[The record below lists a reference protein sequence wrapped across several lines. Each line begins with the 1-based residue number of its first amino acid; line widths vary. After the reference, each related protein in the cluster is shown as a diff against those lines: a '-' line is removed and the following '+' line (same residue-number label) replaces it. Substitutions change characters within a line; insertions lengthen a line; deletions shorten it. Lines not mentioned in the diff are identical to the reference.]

1 MSDREWFWSKVIMA
15 VLLTAALG
23 TLIVVTLGEGFSE
36 EPTCPNYGEV
46 PALIDGG
53 YECIPWEVQP

>member
-1 MSDREWFWSKVIMA
+1 MSEDAAAQALWVMVALF
-15 VLLTAALG
+15 LTII
-23 TLIVVTLGEGFSE
+23 TLVVTFVDLET